1 MVLVIKKGASK
12 KELINIEEKLQ
23 KKNRGFDSD
32 KYNGVIKFKKDGL
45 SIQNDLRD
53 EWERTVD
60 RH

>member
-12 KELINIEEKLQ
+12 RDLLNLEQKLL
-23 KKNRGFDSD
+23 KKSKGFNSD

-45 SIQNDLRD
+45 TIQKELRD

-60 RH
+60 RY